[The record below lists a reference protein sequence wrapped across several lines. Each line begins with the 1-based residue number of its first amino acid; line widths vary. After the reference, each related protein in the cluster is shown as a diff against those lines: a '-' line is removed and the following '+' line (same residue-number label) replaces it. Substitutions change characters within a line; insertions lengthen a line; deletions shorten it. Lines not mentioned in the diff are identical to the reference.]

1 MSRIPSL
8 SMLTTDDAKLYLKEL
23 YDNVIEGVMRTLI
36 SAKMKNRD
44 LSGEPSSGSVVA
56 KRFANAKPQKYGT
69 ARAAGKGEKI
79 KGEEVVV
86 QIDDDQEIVEEIEE
100 KDVKL
105 GGVDGLMDRRSAN
118 HIVRMASDLDTKFF
132 KCAYEN
138 AILIE
143 VDLANGAV
151 EDILEAVIQELENT
165 KNAFVDGVP
174 RQMIRM
180 VLNSAWYG
188 KIRNQLDKTSRA
200 NVDTTAEEFYAWHG
214 VQVDSCIN
222 LPTGCPFLVMC
233 DGAIAQPVTSSQYTA
248 EKIPL
253 SEAHAISLFY
263 HDGTDV
269 VTPDLIFTPK
279 QSGSGVVE
287 GATKFTNVKTQ
298 NALHVTNELAVKLC
312 TKSEQYSA
320 A

>member
-23 YDNVIEGVMRTLI
+23 YGNVIANVMKTLI

-44 LSGEPSSGSVVA
+44 LSGDPSSGSVVA

-105 GGVDGLMDRRSAN
+105 GGVDGLMDRRSSN
-118 HIVRMASDLDTKFF
+118 HVVRMASDLDTKFF
-132 KCAYEN
+132 ACAFEN
-138 AILIE
+138 AIQVE
-143 VDLANGAV
+143 VDLTGPV
-151 EDILEAVIQELENT
+151 EEVLETMIQELENT

-200 NVDTTAEEFYAWHG
+200 NVDTTTEEFYTWHG

-233 DGAIAQPVTSSQYTA
+233 DGAVAQPVMSSQYSA

-263 HDGTDV
+263 HDGTEV
-269 VTPDLIFTPK
+269 VTPDLILTPK
-279 QSGSGVVE
+279 QSGGGVVE
-287 GATKFTNVKTQ
+287 GATKFKNVKTE
-298 NALHVTNELAVKLC
+298 NVLHVTNEDAVNLC
-312 TKSEQYSA
+312 TNSEQYSA

>member
-1 MSRIPSL
+1 MPRIPSL

-23 YDNVIEGVMRTLI
+23 YGNVIENVMKTLI

-44 LSGEPSSGSVVA
+44 LSGDPSSGSVVA

-132 KCAYEN
+132 ACAFEN
-138 AILIE
+138 AIQVE
-143 VDLANGAV
+143 VDLTGPV
-151 EDILEAVIQELENT
+151 EEVLETMIQELENT

-174 RQMIRM
+174 RQMIRFSI
-180 VLNSAWYG
+180 LPGTGKSATSWIKPPEPTWIPPWRNSILGTVFRRIPASTCPPAAPSWSCVMAPL
-188 KIRNQLDKTSRA
+188 RSLSRPPSIPPKRFLCLRLTPSPCS
-200 NVDTTAEEFYAWHG
+200 TT
-214 VQVDSCIN
+214 
-222 LPTGCPFLVMC
+222 M
-233 DGAIAQPVTSSQYTA
+233 
-248 EKIPL
+248 
-253 SEAHAISLFY
+253 
-263 HDGTDV
+263 
-269 VTPDLIFTPK
+269 
-279 QSGSGVVE
+279 
-287 GATKFTNVKTQ
+287 
-298 NALHVTNELAVKLC
+298 ELM
-312 TKSEQYSA
+312 S
-320 A
+320 